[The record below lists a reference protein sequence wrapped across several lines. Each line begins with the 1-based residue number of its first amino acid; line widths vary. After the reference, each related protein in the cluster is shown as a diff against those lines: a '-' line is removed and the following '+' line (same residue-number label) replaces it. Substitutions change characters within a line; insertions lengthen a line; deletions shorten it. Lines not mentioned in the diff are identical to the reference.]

1 MNNRIFSRIANQD
14 RSCFR
19 YTNFGYAII
28 CAASS
33 GFYQQ
38 RFWGMDSPGAPPLL
52 MWLFVAAIGGSLLL
66 IKEIKLNQKQQRSLL
81 LVDALFIFPIIAIPL
96 LPIRHD
102 FALVLM
108 LTYAVCFLLAYLK
121 VYKKN

>member
-1 MNNRIFSRIANQD
+1 MIFSRIANQD
-14 RSCFR
+14 LPCFR

-52 MWLFVAAIGGSLLL
+52 LWVFVAAIGGILLL
-66 IKEIKLNQKQQRSLL
+66 LKEIKLNQKQQKSLL
-81 LVDALFIFPIIAIPL
+81 LVDTLFILPVIAIPL

-108 LTYAVCFLLAYLK
+108 LAYAVCFLLAYLK
-121 VYKKN
+121 VYKKS

>member
-1 MNNRIFSRIANQD
+1 MIFNRIAKQD
-14 RSCFR
+14 LSCFR

-33 GFYQQ
+33 GYYQQ
-38 RFWGMDSPGAPPLL
+38 RFWEIDGSGAPPLL
-52 MWLFVAAIGGSLLL
+52 LWIFVAAIGGILLL
-66 IKEIKLNQKQQRSLL
+66 LKEIKLNQQQKKSLFW
-81 LVDALFIFPIIAIPL
+81 VDVIFILPVIFIPA

-108 LTYAVCFLLAYLK
+108 LVYAVGFLLAYLK
-121 VYKKN
+121 VYKMP

>member
-1 MNNRIFSRIANQD
+1 MIFKRISTQD
-14 RSCFR
+14 LSCFR
-19 YTNFGYAII
+19 FTNFGYAII

-33 GFYQQ
+33 GYYQQ

-52 MWLFVAAIGGSLLL
+52 LWTIIAAIGGILLL
-66 IKEIKLNQKQQRSLL
+66 LKEIKLHHQQQKSLL
-81 LVDALFIFPIIAIPL
+81 LVDAVFIIPVVATPL

-108 LTYAVCFLLAYLK
+108 LVYAVSFLIAYLR
-121 VYKKN
+121 VYRNS